1 MRSFFVIRKN
11 GVFMRLCKIL
21 LIICAVAVSSVFM
34 FSLPEDSSAGEIKI
48 ATISLQDVLAES
60 KVGQDAQK
68 VLENEVQK
76 FQNKFKKDQDD
87 LEALRIEIEKK
98 GSVWSDEIRQGKE
111 RDYQKKMREYKL
123 KTEDAQFELKQ
134 LEKKEMEPILKVLHE
149 VINEIGKTKNYTMI
163 IENTRKGLRSR
174 IGLLY
179 AADEIDISKDV
190 RVMLDKKYKK

>member
-1 MRSFFVIRKN
+1 VIRKN

>member
-1 MRSFFVIRKN
+1 
-11 GVFMRLCKIL
+11 MRLYKML
-21 LIICAVAVSSVFM
+21 LIVCAVCSVFM
-34 FSLPEDSSAGEIKI
+34 LGLPEDSSAGEIKI
-48 ATISLQDVLAES
+48 ATISLQDVLADS

-87 LEALRIEIEKK
+87 LEALRVEIEKK

-163 IENTRKGLRSR
+163 LENTRKGLRSR

-190 RVMLDKKYKK
+190 REMLDKKYKK

>member
-1 MRSFFVIRKN
+1 MRFY
-11 GVFMRLCKIL
+11 KIL
-21 LIICAVAVSSVFM
+21 MVVCVVCSVFM
-34 FSLPEDSSAGEIKI
+34 FGLIKDSSAGEVKI
-48 ATISLQDVLAES
+48 ATISLQDVLAQS
-60 KVGQDAQK
+60 KAGQDAQK

-87 LEALRIEIEKK
+87 LEALRLEIEKK

-134 LEKKEMEPILKVLHE
+134 LEKKEMEPILKMLHE
-149 VINEIGKTKNYTMI
+149 VINEIGKTKDYTLI
-163 IENTRKGLRSR
+163 LENTRKGLRSR

-179 AADEIDISKDV
+179 ATDEIDISNDV
-190 RVMLDKKYKK
+190 RAMLDKKYKK